1 MRHFQEDAGS
11 LIRIKA
17 TMPRMSEL
25 GAVVRSRDAGDGGTP
40 RRRAFWWRVS
50 AELTADLLL
59 LVFGI
64 GIFAM
69 FCMLTAK

>member
-1 MRHFQEDAGS
+1 MRRSREEAGS
-11 LIRIKA
+11 LITIKA

-25 GAVVRSRDAGDGGTP
+25 GAVVRNRGAGDGAP